1 MTKQEFIDVVI
12 KHIDLSNEDAIRIST
27 AVLLTL
33 RSQLSVV
40 EIYDIYETLPE
51 DIDVLWEG
59 SLLQRIMS
67 RLQSL
72 REMDKDDFIEQ
83 VREAADI
90 KTTKEAEQATEA
102 VFLALKEA
110 IPDREVD
117 HITDDLPDDLSDLWK
132 AA

>member
-1 MTKQEFIDVVI
+1 MTKQEFIEVVI
-12 KHIDLSNEDAIRIST
+12 KHTNLPAEDAVRIST

-33 RSQLSVV
+33 RSQLSLI

-51 DIDVLWEG
+51 DIDELWEG
-59 SLLQRIMS
+59 GILQRIMS

-72 REMDKDDFIEQ
+72 REMDKEDFIEQ

-90 KTTKEAEQATEA
+90 KTTEEAEQVTEA

-110 IPDREVD
+110 IPDREVE